1 MTRKTISDAVTS
13 IDAEYI
19 ERAMDYSAKKKTNTH
34 VWIKLTAAA
43 ACLAAAVVIG
53 KGFFT
58 NAPADILGEVT
69 QEETGTDEYH
79 KTDILETVQ
88 NDFNSFVTGHGT
100 NTTVHYTNIDIEDRT
115 AVYHEVSVEGVKLE
129 EYIGDR
135 YKTAD
140 NVTWYIPAGADNLKY
155 LIRNEN
161 GGSSTLWVFSDFL
174 VDEGG
179 SYTYGDVL
187 KTIYG
192 VKSADDIIG
201 ITTTPSNANNTD
213 LGKDIQEE
221 IGTNEYTERESIE
234 TFYKVVSKVICYGED
249 GGFRGDDTRF
259 TYSFSTDEKDKLT
272 SGESTYGTRFLK
284 VTLKSG
290 TTIDSWKY
298 DALSGCFFEYGG
310 IFTEPLDDEAAN
322 KLNNIFGIK

>member
-1 MTRKTISDAVTS
+1 MTRKTISDAVTN
-13 IDAEYI
+13 IDSEYI
-19 ERAMDYSAKKKTNTH
+19 ERAADYSAKKKVNMP

-58 NAPADILGEVT
+58 NAPADILGDVT
-69 QEETGTDEYH
+69 KEETVADEYT
-79 KTDILETVQ
+79 KTENLETVLK
-88 NDFNSFVTGHGT
+88 DFNSLVTGNGT
-100 NTTVHYTNIDIEDRT
+100 DNTVHYANIDIEGRT
-115 AVYHEVSVEGVKLE
+115 AVYNEVYIDGNKLE
-129 EYIGDR
+129 EYIGEQ
-135 YKTAD
+135 YKTAGD
-140 NVTWYIPAGADNLKY
+140 ETWYIPAGVTNLKY
-155 LIRNEN
+155 LIRHEN
-161 GGSSTLWVFSDFL
+161 GGSCSLWVFSDFL

-192 VKSADDIIG
+192 VNGADDFIS

-213 LGKDIQEE
+213 LGKAIQKE

-272 SGESTYGTRFLK
+272 SGESTYGTRFIK

-310 IFTEPLDDEAAN
+310 IFTEPLTDEAVN
-322 KLNNIFGIK
+322 KLNNIFGIR

>member
-1 MTRKTISDAVTS
+1 MTAKTISDAVTN

-58 NAPADILGEVT
+58 NAPADTLGEVT
-69 QEETGTDEYH
+69 QKETGTDEYT
-79 KTDILETVQ
+79 KTEILETVK

-115 AVYHEVSVEGVKLE
+115 AVYNEISVDGNKLE
-129 EYIGDR
+129 EYIGEQ

-140 NVTWYIPAGADNLKY
+140 EGNWYLIAGVNDLKY
-155 LIRNEN
+155 LIRCEN
-161 GGSSTLWVFSDFL
+161 SGSYSLWVFSDFV

-192 VKSADDIIG
+192 VNGADDFVSII
-201 ITTTPSNANNTD
+201 TTPSNSNNTD
-213 LGKDIQEE
+213 LGKAIQKE
-221 IGTNEYTERESIE
+221 IGTSEYTERESIE

-259 TYSFSTDEKDKLT
+259 TYSFSTDDKDKLT
-272 SGESTYGTRFLK
+272 SGESTYGTRFIK
-284 VTLKSG
+284 VALKSG

-310 IFTEPLDDEAAN
+310 IFTEPLTDEAVN

>member
-1 MTRKTISDAVTS
+1 MTKKTISDAVTN
-13 IDAEYI
+13 IDSEYI
-19 ERAMDYSAKKKTNTH
+19 ENAADYSAKKKVNMP

-43 ACLAAAVVIG
+43 ACFAAAVVIG
-53 KGFFT
+53 KGLFS
-58 NAPADILGEVT
+58 NAPADTLVEVT
-69 QEETGTDEYH
+69 RKETDTDKHTQTE
-79 KTDILETVQ
+79 IIETAQ
-88 NDFNSFVTGHGT
+88 KDFNSIVTGHGT
-100 NTTVHYTNIDIEDRT
+100 DNTVHYTSIDIEDRT
-115 AVYHEVSVEGVKLE
+115 AVYHEVSVEGGKLE

-140 NVTWYIPAGADNLKY
+140 NVTWYLPAGADNLKY

-161 GGSSTLWVFSDFL
+161 GGSSTLWVFSNFL
-174 VDEGG
+174 VDEGEY
-179 SYTYGDVL
+179 YTYGDVL

-192 VKSADDIIG
+192 VNGADDLIG
-201 ITTTPSNANNTD
+201 ITTTPSNAKNTD
-213 LGKDIQEE
+213 LGKAIQEE

-259 TYSFSTDEKDKLT
+259 TYSFSTDDKDKLT

-310 IFTEPLDDEAAN
+310 IFTEPLTDEAVN
-322 KLNNIFGIK
+322 KLNNIFGIR